1 MAAKVAESVTEFKTD
16 CEALP
21 DKVQL
26 VLKNLGVGE
35 AEFSKG
41 DRVRTAKAV
50 KSLLANCDGA
60 QPTALVGTL
69 AHAKVEMNSTAM
81 GRSLKSA
88 KAILE
93 CLGRTRW
100 DLFSA
105 VSQLQD
111 DRKTNAD
118 LLIQDVR
125 TWLKNDEHALA
136 GGLASKLSDAE
147 GRAIKLLTPPKVTEP
162 IPPITSPPSPP
173 GAKKWSQVGTGK
185 KDRLASKEWQK
196 TAEELQKKLDENPG
210 YRLTVQWMLEEE
222 PK

>member
-1 MAAKVAESVTEFKTD
+1 VTEFTTD

-21 DKVQL
+21 DKAQL

-35 AEFSKG
+35 AEFSKC

-50 KSLLANCDGA
+50 KSLLANCEGEE
-60 QPTALVGTL
+60 PTALVGAI
-69 AHAKVEMNSTAM
+69 AHAKIETNCTAM

-125 TWLKNDEHALA
+125 TWLKIDEHGLA
-136 GGLASKLSDAE
+136 RGLASKLSDAE
-147 GRAIKLLTPPKVTEP
+147 GRAIKPLTPPKVSEP
-162 IPPITSPPSPP
+162 IPPITTPPPVP

-185 KDRLASKEWQK
+185 KGRLASKQWQE
-196 TAEELQKKLDENPG
+196 TAEELMKKLDENPS

-222 PK
+222 PQ